1 MDKLAQMNAEVAE
14 FRKRLGAE
22 IKKRNSL
29 LKLYATTYA
38 RLSRCV
44 NMIQTQVL
52 RVQIDYIA
60 CRAMYADQQVRK
72 TELLLS
78 QTIEECTIEGLKLI

>member
-1 MDKLAQMNAEVAE
+1 MDKLAQMNTEVAGLH
-14 FRKRLGAE
+14 KRLGVE

-29 LKLYATTYA
+29 LELYVKTYA
-38 RLSRCV
+38 RLSGCV
-44 NMIQTQVL
+44 NMIHTQVL

-60 CRAMYADQQVRK
+60 CQAMYADQRVKK
-72 TELLLS
+72 TELLLN

>member
-1 MDKLAQMNAEVAE
+1 MDELAQMNDEVTRL
-14 FRKRLGAE
+14 RKRLGAE

-29 LKLYATTYA
+29 LELYAKTYA
-38 RLSRCV
+38 RLSGCV
-44 NMIQTQVL
+44 NMIQKQVL

-60 CRAMYADQQVRK
+60 CQAMYTDQRVKK
-72 TELLLS
+72 TELLLN